1 MGWPVGAAPLLQRTL
16 SPRCCSR
23 SLQLSAH
30 RVPSSAVSVL
40 SLELAALSTLKLCC
54 SKPAA
59 LKLLVP
65 SYQACYYFFAVYFLF
80 CEFRFMFV
88 SLMIATFP

>member
-30 RVPSSAVSVL
+30 SVPSSAVC
-40 SLELAALSTLKLCC
+40 ALPGAGSPEYTVKLCC